1 MQIDLEILKTNGQQ
15 YIDQI
20 VDAEKETE
28 WNKLAELKFKDNSPA
43 ELEVMKTLWTHGFM
57 RGAETATRIS
67 MELYDLI
74 NTKVNAA
81 PEQ

>member
-1 MQIDLEILKTNGQQ
+1 MQIDLDALKTNGQQ
-15 YIDQI
+15 YVDQI
-20 VDAEKETE
+20 VESEKEKE
-28 WNKLAELKFKDNSPA
+28 WNQLVELKFKDNTAA

-74 NTKVNAA
+74 NKKVTT
-81 PEQ
+81 PTQ